1 MKPKYRVYV
10 LNTIPPDLKER
21 IVAVHAAGILAMNG
35 DIRSNP
41 CRALHD
47 LNGAARSDTIEKE
60 LVAPV
65 LTC

>member
-10 LNTIPPDLKER
+10 INTIPPDLKER

-41 CRALHD
+41 CRAPYFQK
-47 LNGAARSDTIEKE
+47 GAALSGTIEKE